1 MKIKAHEA
9 GAFIGKLKPDT
20 APALI
25 VVYGHDQG
33 GVHETVMALKAA
45 YLGTDFDPLQY
56 VTLDETALS
65 GQAGLLADEA
75 GALPM
80 FGEHKL
86 VHMVGGGG
94 NVGEAAKI
102 YLSGLPEKNSALV
115 IIESGN
121 LRPSA
126 ALRKFAESDK
136 NAMAIPC
143 YALDARDIS
152 RLARS
157 FLEQENYRIDAQAL
171 DLLCARL
178 TTDRGII
185 QRELERL
192 VLFKGV
198 LQKGESGLISAD
210 DIDAGLGDQTQGTLD
225 ELVDH
230 IALGRVGAADKAL
243 ARLNEAGTNMN
254 SILVMAR
261 LHFQTLHLALG
272 LMEGGEP
279 QAKALTRFRPPLHFK
294 RKPLV
299 EEQMRLWSSA
309 KAARALQI
317 LNDTERACRG
327 SAPSLAAAKT
337 GNALLRIAGAA
348 RR

>member
-9 GAFIGKLKPDT
+9 AGYVGKLKPDT

-25 VVYGHDQG
+25 LVYGPDQG
-33 GVHETVMALKAA
+33 GVHETARALKAA
-45 YLGTDFDPLQY
+45 YLGQDFDPLQY
-56 VTLDETALS
+56 VGLDESALS
-65 GQAGLLADEA
+65 GETGLLADEA

-86 VHMVGGGG
+86 VHVLGGGG
-94 NVGEAAKI
+94 NVGEAAKF
-102 YLSGLPEKNSALV
+102 YLSRLPQNLSALV
-115 IIESGN
+115 VIESGN
-121 LRPSA
+121 LRPNA
-126 ALRKFAESDK
+126 ALRKLAESDK
-136 NAMAIPC
+136 NAMAMPC
-143 YALDARDIS
+143 YALETRDVS
-152 RLARS
+152 RLARG
-157 FLEQENYRIDAQAL
+157 FLEQQNYRIDAQAL

-178 TTDRGII
+178 TTDRGIV

-192 VLFKGV
+192 VLYKGV
-198 LQKGESGLISAD
+198 LKKGESGLIAAE
-210 DIDAGLGDQTQGTLD
+210 DIDAALGDQTQSTLD

-230 IALGRVGAADKAL
+230 VALGRVAAADRAL
-243 ARLNEAGTNMN
+243 ARLNEAGTQAA
-254 SILVMAR
+254 SVLVMTR

-272 LMEGGEP
+272 LMESGLP
-279 QAKALTRFRPPLHFK
+279 QGQAMSRFRPPLHFK

-317 LNDTERACRG
+317 LNETERRCRG
-327 SAPSLAAAKT
+327 AGPGLASAQT